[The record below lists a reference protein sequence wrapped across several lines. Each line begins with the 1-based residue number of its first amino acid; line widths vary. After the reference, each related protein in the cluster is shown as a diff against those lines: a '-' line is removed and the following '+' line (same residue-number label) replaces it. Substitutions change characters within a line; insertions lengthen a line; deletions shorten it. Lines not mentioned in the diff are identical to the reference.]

1 MLKQDF
7 VMRIIEKAM
16 QAIARALGY
25 QAKGEDTRALEA
37 LSEAYLDLLRVDRQ
51 TFETL
56 DIKTLV
62 TLLGPPEVVRTLA
75 RVMTIEARTFERMD
89 RPYLAKQRRT
99 RATELYLAVGVGD
112 DAEDL
117 AALRELHAWL
127 KQQRD

>member
-25 QAKGEDTRALEA
+25 QAKGEDTSAMEA
-37 LSEAYLDLLRVDRQ
+37 LQEAYLDLLRVDRE
-51 TFETL
+51 TFESL
-56 DIKTLV
+56 DTKTLV

-75 RVMTIEARTFERMD
+75 RVMTIEARTLDRME
-89 RPYLAKQRRT
+89 RPYLATQRRT
-99 RATELYLAVGVGD
+99 RAAELYLAVGVGEGTD
-112 DAEDL
+112 DL

-127 KQQRD
+127 REKRT